1 MRSYRTYEPH
11 VTLPLA
17 ALPQSE
23 EGLDA
28 DKVKKLAKLM
38 LTVGSVM
45 SPVLVN
51 TVASGYLVRD
61 GHHRVAAARLAGF
74 DAVPCLVVSE

>member
-1 MRSYRTYEPH
+1 MTSYRTYEPH

-17 ALPQSE
+17 ALTPTKQN
-23 EGLDA
+23 LDA
-28 DKVKKLAKLM
+28 DNVAALAKTM
-38 LTVGSVM
+38 LRAGSIM
-45 SPVLVN
+45 PPVYVN
-51 TVASGYLVRD
+51 AAADGYHIRD